1 MTKLELK
8 TASGLSKI
16 HVSESMENLDK
27 YVDPSNTLLLVD
39 ENVMRFHA
47 KRIEKFSVVTIPSGE
62 KSKSLEHYSEI
73 FEKLLEKGVDRS
85 WKIVGIGGG
94 VTTDF
99 SGFVASTYFRGL
111 PFGFVSTTLL
121 GQVDASI
128 GGKNGINYK
137 GYKNLI
143 GVIRQPKFVIC
154 DIESLK
160 TLPLNQFQDGFAEI
174 IKYGFIKNPEI
185 NSYLNDNINLA
196 LDYDSVVIEKLVY
209 DSIKVKL
216 DIVHADETE
225 QGDRK
230 LLNFGHTFAHAIEKL
245 YSFSHG
251 QAVSLGM
258 IMAARMS
265 VKLGLLDSKVVDK
278 LVDLLRK
285 TALPTEAGLD
295 ANQMS
300 EIMKKDKKKAGDRMQ
315 FILLKDEGQAIIE
328 DIKLSDLK
336 NILYD
341 LC

>member
-128 GGKNGINYK
+128 GGKNGICKRNR
-137 GYKNLI
+137 NN
-143 GVIRQPKFVIC
+143 VIYF
-154 DIESLK
+154 
-160 TLPLNQFQDGFAEI
+160 
-174 IKYGFIKNPEI
+174 
-185 NSYLNDNINLA
+185 
-196 LDYDSVVIEKLVY
+196 
-209 DSIKVKL
+209 
-216 DIVHADETE
+216 
-225 QGDRK
+225 
-230 LLNFGHTFAHAIEKL
+230 
-245 YSFSHG
+245 
-251 QAVSLGM
+251 
-258 IMAARMS
+258 
-265 VKLGLLDSKVVDK
+265 
-278 LVDLLRK
+278 
-285 TALPTEAGLD
+285 
-295 ANQMS
+295 
-300 EIMKKDKKKAGDRMQ
+300 
-315 FILLKDEGQAIIE
+315 
-328 DIKLSDLK
+328 
-336 NILYD
+336 
-341 LC
+341 

>member
-27 YVDPSNTLLLVD
+27 YVDPVNTLLLVD

-47 KRIEKFSVVTIPSGE
+47 KKIQKFHVVSIPSGE

-73 FEKLLEKGVDRS
+73 FEKLLEMGVDRS

-111 PFGFVSTTLL
+111 PFGFVSSTLL

-143 GVIRQPKFVIC
+143 GVIRQPDFVIC

-160 TLPLNQFQDGFAEI
+160 TLPLNEFQDGFAEI

-185 NSYLNDNINLA
+185 NSYLHDNIDLA
-196 LDYDSVVIEKLVY
+196 LEYDSVVIEKLVY
-209 DSIKVKL
+209 DSVKVKR
-216 DIVHADETE
+216 DIVQEDETE

-265 VKLGLLDSKVVDK
+265 VKLGLLDNKVVDK
-278 LVDLLRK
+278 LIDLLRR
-285 TALPTEAGLD
+285 TGLPTETSLD
-295 ANQMS
+295 ANQMA
-300 EIMKKDKKKAGDRMQ
+300 EIMKKDKKKVGDRMQ
-315 FILLKDEGQAIIE
+315 FILLKGEGQAIIK
-328 DIKLSDLK
+328 DVKLSDLK
-336 NILYD
+336 NILHD

>member
-1 MTKLELK
+1 MVL
-8 TASGLSKI
+8 
-16 HVSESMENLDK
+16 N
-27 YVDPSNTLLLVD
+27 
-39 ENVMRFHA
+39 
-47 KRIEKFSVVTIPSGE
+47 RINN
-62 KSKSLEHYSEI
+62 
-73 FEKLLEKGVDRS
+73 
-85 WKIVGIGGG
+85 
-94 VTTDF
+94 
-99 SGFVASTYFRGL
+99 
-111 PFGFVSTTLL
+111 
-121 GQVDASI
+121 

-143 GVIRQPKFVIC
+143 GVIRQPDFVIC

-160 TLPLNQFQDGFAEI
+160 TLPLNEFQDGFAEI

-185 NSYLNDNINLA
+185 NSYLHDNIDLA
-196 LDYDSVVIEKLVY
+196 LEYDSVVIEKLVY
-209 DSIKVKL
+209 DSVKVKL
-216 DIVHADETE
+216 DIVQADETE

-265 VKLGLLDSKVVDK
+265 VKLGLLDNKVVDK
-278 LVDLLRK
+278 LIDLLRRTGLPIK
-285 TALPTEAGLD
+285 TSLD
-295 ANQMS
+295 ANQMA

-315 FILLKDEGQAIIE
+315 FILLKGEGKAIIK